1 MNQRIQAIDP
11 ATAQGQA
18 KRQLD
23 GVAAQLGSVPN
34 IFKTLA
40 QSPAVLKGYLNF
52 SGALA
57 GGTLDAKLR
66 EQIALTVAGSNG
78 CDYCA
83 SAHSFLARAAGVDEA
98 EAVRNLQGNADDAR
112 TGAALQFAQILV
124 VKRAQVTDDELE
136 AVRSAGFG
144 EEEIVEIIGNVAAN
158 LFTNYFNHV
167 AGTEI
172 DFPVVTTESGLSA
185 A

>member
-1 MNQRIQAIDP
+1 MKQRIQQIDP

-23 GVAAQLGSVPN
+23 GIAAQLGSVPN

-40 QSPAVLKGYLNF
+40 QSPTVLKGYLNF

-66 EQIALTVAGSNG
+66 EQIALTVAGFNG

-98 EAVRNLQGNADDAR
+98 EAARNLQGKADDAR

-124 VKRAQVTDDELE
+124 VKRAQVTDDEL
-136 AVRSAGFG
+136 SK
-144 EEEIVEIIGNVAAN
+144 
-158 LFTNYFNHV
+158 
-167 AGTEI
+167 
-172 DFPVVTTESGLSA
+172 LSA
-185 A
+185 MSQPTCSRITSITSPGRRLTSPW